1 MSHVAEISAE
11 KFIEEVNQ
19 YQGKVLVDFFA
30 PWCGPCKMLAPVI
43 EQVAQEHQDLKVV
56 KVDADHAQQ
65 LMSQFSVRGIPTLL
79 LIKDGELIDRKVGAA
94 SVKQVTDFVN
104 Q

>member
-30 PWCGPCKMLAPVI
+30 PWCGPCKMLTPVI